1 LLAVGSVLT
10 HKHPDALTLHDPVH
24 YTPMPFL
31 PYPPTFPVYIPA
43 KKLASFLEDYASI
56 LELHVWLSATVTKVY
71 RQNDDGPWN
80 VDVNVAGEKK
90 TVRARHVIFA
100 MGYGSSVP
108 SIPTY
113 PGLVGPLFQTLQ
125 CILTPRIERVHG

>member
-1 LLAVGSVLT
+1 VSSVRFLAAGSVLT
-10 HKHPDALTLHDPVH
+10 HEYPDALTLHDPVH

-71 RQNDDGPWN
+71 RQNNNDTWN

-90 TVRARHVIFA
+90 TVQARHVIFA

-113 PGLVGPLFQTLQ
+113 PGLVGCSVKTLQ
-125 CILTPRIERVHG
+125 THADT